1 MKTFQGKTAV
11 ITGGAGGIGRSIG
24 LALAREGV
32 HIAIADID
40 EAAMASTASE
50 IRALGVQTSTHRV
63 DVSQRSEIDRLRDE
77 VLAAH
82 GAVHILVNNAGITR
96 YGPIVE
102 TSTESVE
109 QQLGINLMGVIHG
122 VQAFLPV
129 LQDQPSSHIVNL
141 SSMAAISG
149 IPMQSIYC
157 ASKAA
162 VRAFSESLSAEM
174 AGTPVEVSWV
184 MPGAIRTNL
193 LDKAGDHN
201 TAVTERLSGLL
212 KRYAYRPETLAKKLL
227 QHMRSGGGELRVT
240 LECELT
246 YAANR
251 AAPKLLRASMR
262 GVQMLARRY
271 E

>member
-11 ITGGAGGIGRSIG
+11 ITGGASGIGRCIG

-40 EAAMASTASE
+40 EAAMAATADE
-50 IRALGVQTSTHRV
+50 LRALGVQASTHRV
-63 DVSQRSEIDRLRDE
+63 DVSQRSELDRLRDE
-77 VLAAH
+77 VLAER

-96 YGPIVE
+96 YGPVAGL
-102 TSTESVE
+102 STESVE
-109 QQLGINLMGVIHG
+109 QMLGVNLMGVIHG

-129 LQDQPSSHIVNL
+129 LQAQESSHIVNL
-141 SSMAAISG
+141 SSMAAITG
-149 IPMQSIYC
+149 IPMQSVYS

-174 AGTPVEVSWV
+174 AGTPVDVTWV
-184 MPGAIRTNL
+184 MPGAIRTGL

-201 TAVTERLSGLL
+201 AAVTDRLSGLL

-227 QHMRSGGGELRVT
+227 QHMRHGGGELRVT
-240 LECELT
+240 LECEVT
-246 YAANR
+246 YTVNR

-262 GVQMLARRY
+262 GVQILARRY